1 MFIVIDIPSKWNTN
15 ISIEPRLY
23 VTDEPERIRAL
34 SMDGHPLCPILND
47 NTRDMDLSAFPYL
60 ITDPEAVDT
69 DFYIKVWQRLAS
81 LPWEIALTPRCRIRE
96 MTEDDVEALYR
107 IYSDESIVKYTE
119 PLFPDYE
126 SEREYTRNYIR
137 NVYSY
142 FGFGTWIIEELDTGD
157 IIGRA
162 GFNYRTDEDLPD
174 TLTFPELGY
183 VIGKEYQGRGYA
195 TEVCL
200 KLIALG
206 FEELGFDCIQALSHP
221 DNHPSIRLL
230 SSLGFEYYGV
240 YGELNIY
247 KKKAPT

>member
-15 ISIEPRLY
+15 VSIEPRLY
-23 VTDEPERIRAL
+23 VTDEPEKIRTL
-34 SMDGHPLCPILND
+34 SSEGRPLCPVLND
-47 NTRDMDLSAFPYL
+47 NTKDIDLSTFPYL
-60 ITDPEAVDT
+60 ITDPEDTDT

-81 LPWEIALTPRCRIRE
+81 LPWEIAVTPRCIVRE
-96 MTEDDVEALYR
+96 MTVDDVEALYR
-107 IYSDESIVKYTE
+107 VYSDESIIKYTE

-126 SEREYTRNYIR
+126 SELEYTNNYIK

-142 FGFGTWIIEELDTGD
+142 FGFGTWIIEDRDTGE

-183 VIGKEYQGRGYA
+183 VIAKEYQGKGYA
-195 TEVCL
+195 TEVCSR
-200 KLIALG
+200 LISFG

-221 DNHPSIRLL
+221 DNLPSIRLL

-247 KKKAPT
+247 KKKAPA